1 MHLGREL
8 QRTYLKLSVPTSSAE
23 SMGNRT
29 RIQLSD
35 LLRHTLVQNALAVY
49 SVQIVGYLV
58 PIVTIPYLARV
69 LGAEGWGLL
78 AFAQAFGSCWTVL
91 GEYGF
96 SLSATREVAFH
107 RDNRQKLTE
116 ILAGVLGAKMLL
128 AAAALP
134 LAFLAGLWIPAFR
147 DHPVLLWTGMF
158 CALAQGFNVMWFFQ
172 GFERLRLVAALD
184 ISTRALA
191 TLGIFVL
198 VRRPDQAWCVL
209 VLQGSGYLLSFA
221 IGLGLAYRQLPVRLP
236 TWNSCREALRTGWS
250 TFLFRGSASL
260 YTVGNAFILGLF
272 VPPQIVGYYAGAQ
285 KISGGFWGLLLG
297 PICQSLY
304 PRLSHLVH
312 RDRDRAVRLARLGVA
327 FMAGGGTLMGVVVFF
342 ASPLL
347 VQIFLGK
354 DFAEA
359 VPVLRILSLL
369 LPILGLNFSLGIQ
382 WMVPLGLDRAFSII
396 TVLATLMNIGLA
408 TALASSYKDIGMAWA
423 VVCAEVFVSV
433 SLYTVLR
440 SRKLD
445 PLSYRH
451 KSYREVVQA

>member
-1 MHLGREL
+1 MAVR
-8 QRTYLKLSVPTSSAE
+8 TSSAE
-23 SMGNRT
+23 SMGSQRS
-29 RIQLSD
+29 IPLSD
-35 LLRHTLVQNALAVY
+35 FFRHTLVQNALALY
-49 SVQIVGYLV
+49 SVQIVGYVV

-69 LGAEGWGLL
+69 LGATGWGLL
-78 AFAQAFGSCWTVL
+78 SFAQAFGSCWTVL

-96 SLSATREVAFH
+96 SLSATREVAYH

-116 ILAGVLGAKMLL
+116 IFAGVLGAKMLL
-128 AAAALP
+128 AAASLP

-147 DHPVLLWTGMF
+147 DHPILLWTGMF

-172 GFERLRLVAALD
+172 GFERMRLVAVLD

-191 TLGIFVL
+191 TLGIFVF
-198 VRRPDQAWCVL
+198 VRKPDQAWRVL
-209 VLQGSGYLLSFA
+209 VLQGVGYLLSFA
-221 IGLGLAYRQLPVRLP
+221 IGLGLAYRELPVRLP
-236 TWNSCREALRTGWS
+236 SWNSCREALRTGWS
-250 TFLFRGSASL
+250 TFLFRGSATL
-260 YTVGNAFILGLF
+260 YSVGNAFILGLF
-272 VPPQIVGYYAGAQ
+272 VPPQFVGYYAGAQ

-297 PICQSLY
+297 PICQALY

-312 RDRDRAVRLARLGVA
+312 RDRDRAARLARMGLA
-327 FMAGGGTLMGVVVFF
+327 LMAGGGALMGVVVFF

-369 LPILGLNFSLGIQ
+369 LPILGLNFALGIQ

-396 TVLATLMNIGLA
+396 TVLAGLTNIALA
-408 TALASSYKDIGMAWA
+408 TALASNYKELGMAWA
-423 VVCAEVFVSV
+423 VVCAEIFVAV

-445 PLSYRH
+445 PLSWR
-451 KSYREVVQA
+451 KSYAEVVQAQS